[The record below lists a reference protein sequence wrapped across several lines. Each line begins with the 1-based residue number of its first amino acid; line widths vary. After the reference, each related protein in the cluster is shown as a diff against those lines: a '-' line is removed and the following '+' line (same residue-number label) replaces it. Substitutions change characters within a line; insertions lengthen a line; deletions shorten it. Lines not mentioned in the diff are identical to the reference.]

1 VAERRYSAPAFR
13 QGSALVPRYYFHFAD
28 GQLLHDDTGEE
39 LVDVAAAKHEALR
52 VSAEMIRERASATAP
67 LWNGTAWR
75 LWVTDKPD
83 GEGET
88 FFTLRFSAEM

>member
-1 VAERRYSAPAFR
+1 M
-13 QGSALVPRYYFHFAD
+13 PRYYFHFAD
-28 GQLLHDDTGEE
+28 GELLHDDTGEE
-39 LVDVAAAKHEALR
+39 LLDVAAAKHEALR
-52 VSAEMIRERASATAP
+52 VSAEMIRERACATAP